1 MIIPS
6 PRWFIAS
13 LLISGTMA
21 QDRAIIPISVQR
33 RMALVIGNA
42 AYQEGALKN
51 PVNDAED
58 LSASLRRLGF
68 EVAVKSNLGKRGM
81 EQALNEFTRQ
91 LRTNDLA
98 VFYFS
103 GHGVQVQNENFLV
116 PVDFQAEAE
125 ADVEYAAI
133 PASRIRKR
141 LEETGARV
149 RVLILDAC
157 RNNPYKFSRDL
168 PGGLAA
174 MTNAAEGTIIAFA
187 ANDNQK
193 ADDNRAGRNGLY
205 TKHLLEALER
215 PGLSLRDV
223 FDSARAEVFQASG
236 RKQLPALYDTVV
248 GRLVLK
254 EGAERRAEE
263 PVDAANEAYAAIRN
277 SKDPALFER
286 FVRAFPNHALAATA
300 GLQALALREAAVV
313 PAPTPPREPSTSV
326 AEPGRKRVN
335 PADGLTYVYVPG
347 GTFQMGC
354 SPGDGECA
362 GDEKPRREVEISK
375 GFWLGQTEVSVEAHK
390 RFASAKRR
398 TMPAE
403 PKFGST
409 ALNPGWS
416 NGKMPMV
423 NVDWAEAKAY
433 CEWAGGRLPKEA
445 EWEYAAR
452 GDTAGA
458 RYGKLE
464 QIGWFGDNA
473 GKTAINAQEIW
484 EKDLKNYS
492 THLLHNGNG
501 LHGAG
506 LKAPNGYGLY
516 DMLGNVSEWT
526 EDWYGAVSYQGAERR
541 DPKGPLNGEHKVVR
555 GGSWFSNA
563 KYLRVSARGG
573 VVPSVRDRGIGF
585 RCAWD

>member
-1 MIIPS
+1 M
-6 PRWFIAS
+6 FIAS
-13 LLISGTMA
+13 PRYLIALLLISGTMA
-21 QDRAIIPISVQR
+21 QDRAIVPISVQR

-68 EVAVKSNLGKRGM
+68 DVAVKSNLGKRGM

-91 LRTNDLA
+91 LRSNDLA

-168 PGGLAA
+168 TGGLAA

-223 FDSARAEVFQASG
+223 FDSARAEVYQASG

-254 EGAERRAEE
+254 EGTGRRAEE
-263 PVDAANEAYAAIRN
+263 AVDAANEAYAAIRN
-277 SKDPALFER
+277 SKDPVLFER
-286 FVRAFPNHALAATA
+286 CARAFPNHALAATA

-313 PAPTPPREPSTSV
+313 PAPTPPREPSTNV

-335 PADGLTYVYVPG
+335 PADGLTYVSVPG

-354 SPGDGECA
+354 SPGDGECNSN
-362 GDEKPRREVEISK
+362 EKPVVTVTLSK
-375 GFWLGQTEVSVEAHK
+375 GFWLGETEVTQAAYRTVTGKDPSRFKGSERPVESVSWDDA
-390 RFASAKRR
+390 R
-398 TMPAE
+398 
-403 PKFGST
+403 
-409 ALNPGWS
+409 
-416 NGKMPMV
+416 
-423 NVDWAEAKAY
+423 AY
-433 CEWAGGRLPKEA
+433 CVKVGGRLPTEA
-445 EWEYAAR
+445 EWERAAR
-452 GDTAGA
+452 GGTTGA
-458 RYGKLE
+458 RYGS
-464 QIGWFGDNA
+464 ISDGGWYSGNSGQKTHPAKQKSANA
-473 GKTAINAQEIW
+473 
-484 EKDLKNYS
+484 
-492 THLLHNGNG
+492 
-501 LHGAG
+501 
-506 LKAPNGYGLY
+506 YGLF
-516 DMLGNVSEWT
+516 DMLGNVYEWT
-526 EDWYGAVSYQGAERR
+526 DDWYADTLPGGR
-541 DPKGPLNGEHKVVR
+541 DPKGPAAGTERVLR
-555 GGSWFSNA
+555 GGSCFFFAWD
-563 KYLRVSARGG
+563 LRASFRGRN
-573 VVPSVRDRGIGF
+573 VPSGRLYSLGF
-585 RCAWD
+585 RCALD

>member
-1 MIIPS
+1 M
-6 PRWFIAS
+6 FIAS
-13 LLISGTMA
+13 PRYLIALLLISGTMA
-21 QDRAIIPISVQR
+21 QDRAIVPISVQR

-68 EVAVKSNLGKRGM
+68 DVAVKSNLGKRGM
-81 EQALNEFTRQ
+81 EQALTEFTRQ

-223 FDSARAEVFQASG
+223 FDIARAEVYQASG

-254 EGAERRAEE
+254 EGTGRRAEE
-263 PVDAANEAYAAIRN
+263 PVDAANEAYGAIRN
-277 SKDPALFER
+277 SKDPALFDR
-286 FVRAFPNHALAATA
+286 FAEAFPNHPLASTA
-300 GLQALALREAAVV
+300 RLQALALRGPLRETSSAVAIEPIQKSGESVGRSRFGLGKQTDALPPARRTTIPADDLNALSEAIARGEKVV
-313 PAPTPPREPSTSV
+313 RPIKYNSATYPYVYLHAGVVTVSKTSV
-326 AEPGRKRVN
+326 AFRPTIAADHFTVSPEKLLELTNQPERASRVRLRVAIKNKKGNKEDKKEFYFYN
-335 PADGLTYVYVPG
+335 PQAVTVGNGPG
-347 GTFQMGC
+347 GTGLSIECRGC
-354 SPGDGECA
+354 DDSMN
-362 GDEKPRREVEISK
+362 I
-375 GFWLGQTEVSVEAHK
+375 LY
-390 RFASAKRR
+390 
-398 TMPAE
+398 
-403 PKFGST
+403 
-409 ALNPGWS
+409 ALLT
-416 NGKMPMV
+416 
-423 NVDWAEAKAY
+423 
-433 CEWAGGRLPKEA
+433 R
-445 EWEYAAR
+445 
-452 GDTAGA
+452 
-458 RYGKLE
+458 
-464 QIGWFGDNA
+464 
-473 GKTAINAQEIW
+473 
-484 EKDLKNYS
+484 
-492 THLLHNGNG
+492 
-501 LHGAG
+501 
-506 LKAPNGYGLY
+506 
-516 DMLGNVSEWT
+516 
-526 EDWYGAVSYQGAERR
+526 
-541 DPKGPLNGEHKVVR
+541 
-555 GGSWFSNA
+555 
-563 KYLRVSARGG
+563 
-573 VVPSVRDRGIGF
+573 VRDGN
-585 RCAWD
+585 